1 MAFMQDTTF
10 SALHVACC
18 YGTPTVELLQYLL
31 QLDSSQAKEKKSS
44 GDAYRDDHC
53 PLGQLCFNFV
63 KRADELPNAEDLVS
77 CLLEVD
83 KSKEVV
89 GDAVCGCLEG
99 YSEADSNDAV
109 IVVDRRNGRLY
120 GMIEMLLKANPE
132 AAKYRGPDSGS
143 NILHRACWNSLTS
156 ELCIDIVKLVL
167 ALHKDAVREADE
179 EDQLP
184 VHFAAEKCDVEVVEF
199 LLGLCPEAASV
210 ATSNG
215 HNLLHLAVGDSAS
228 SAVPKVQ
235 YLCSRYPAMIQ
246 QFDGEG
252 EMPVHRTRNY
262 KVAKALYEAAGIEQ
276 FRTPIAAP
284 TADTNVFDGYLPL
297 HLFIY
302 CRSDS
307 LKTVSQATTSED
319 AGMFRWLLW
328 LYPEAAGIEGGVG
341 ATFKT
346 TPYQLAVHFK
356 LLDYYLRLL
365 LRAAPTL
372 DPAELHRLNYAERRM
387 AMFLAFRAE
396 SATMEA
402 PLLARLRGE
411 NKDLVQRVV
420 SFL

>member
-1 MAFMQDTTF
+1 
-10 SALHVACC
+10 
-18 YGTPTVELLQYLL
+18 
-31 QLDSSQAKEKKSS
+31 
-44 GDAYRDDHC
+44 
-53 PLGQLCFNFV
+53 
-63 KRADELPNAEDLVS
+63 
-77 CLLEVD
+77 
-83 KSKEVV
+83 
-89 GDAVCGCLEG
+89 
-99 YSEADSNDAV
+99 
-109 IVVDRRNGRLY
+109 
-120 GMIEMLLKANPE
+120 MIEMLLKANPQ
-132 AAKYRGPDSGS
+132 AAKYRGPASGS
-143 NILHRACWNSLTS
+143 NILHRACWSSLPS
-156 ELCIDIVKLVL
+156 ELCIGIVKLVL

-184 VHFAAEKCDVEVVEF
+184 VHYAAEYSNIEVVEF
-199 LLGLCPEAASV
+199 LLGLYPEAAGV
-210 ATSNG
+210 VTSNG
-215 HNLLHLAVGDSAS
+215 HNLLHLAVGDGAS

-252 EMPVHRTRNY
+252 EMPVHKTRRY
-262 KVAKALYEAAGIEQ
+262 EVAEVLYEAAGIEQ

-284 TADTNVFDGYLPL
+284 TADTNVFDGYLSL
-297 HLFIY
+297 HLIIY

-307 LKTVSQATTSED
+307 LKTVSQATTSEAAD
-319 AGMFRWLLW
+319 MFRWLLR

-372 DPAELHRLNYAERRM
+372 NPAQLHRLNYAERRM